1 LVGVAVE
8 LVVLVE
14 FDTDVVPLI
23 IVVVELV
30 TDGGVIGEF
39 DTGALSVVLVPGI
52 CVEFDTVVMIGG
64 VTTICL

>member
-39 DTGALSVVLVPGI
+39 DTGVLSVVLVPGI

>member
-1 LVGVAVE
+1 LIGVAVE

-30 TDGGVIGEF
+30 TEGGVIREL
-39 DTGALSVVLVPGI
+39 DTGVLSVVLVPGI
-52 CVEFDTVVMIGG
+52 CVEFDSVVIIGG
-64 VTTICL
+64 AITTCL

>member
-39 DTGALSVVLVPGI
+39 DTGVLSVVLAPGI